1 MRRASGDGFLGNLGP
16 GISRV
21 RSSEQDLRAA
31 RDSKSRLA
39 GSWTRLAVPPTWV
52 GRSRC
57 THPAFN
63 AMHRALAA

>member
-21 RSSEQDLRAA
+21 RESELDLRAA

-39 GSWTRLAVPPTWV
+39 GSWTRLAVPPT
-52 GRSRC
+52 
-57 THPAFN
+57 
-63 AMHRALAA
+63 